1 MIVTFKK
8 MFLAATLMFVLVGC
22 SDTDEK
28 QNINSSLGSS
38 VNVPIEDKTASTDS
52 NKLTFNKK
60 MKKYKETKDIKN
72 IAWSESTERYVYI
85 KETGID
91 KFDVY
96 LGDYKLKKEEVV
108 ISHNYNS
115 QDSSVSMSPKGDY
128 FLITRLKDVSPDR
141 YNSELYYTSDKKKY
155 FTLFSIGKPNWDQ
168 DGKLIRS
175 TEYIDKYPV
184 TYQSVISV
192 DTFKSAPNE
201 NDPFEET
208 VNVATGEKH
217 KKTKVVF
224 YIENVEDNVIMYEE
238 TDLDTDS
245 SIQKEVKY

>member
-1 MIVTFKK
+1 MMVTFKK
-8 MFLAATLMFVLVGC
+8 MFLAGTLMIVLAGC
-22 SDTDEK
+22 SDTDDN
-28 QNINSSLGSS
+28 QNTPPSSESS
-38 VNVPIEDKTASTDS
+38 VNVPIEDNTASTDD
-52 NKLTFNKK
+52 NKLTFNEK
-60 MKKYKETKDIKN
+60 MKMYSETKDIKDM
-72 IAWSESTERYVYI
+72 AWSEATERYVYI
-85 KETGID
+85 KEAGID

-96 LGDYKLKKEEVV
+96 VGDYKYEKEEIV

-141 YNSELYYTSDKKKY
+141 YNSELYYTVDKKKY
-155 FTLFSIGKPNWDQ
+155 FTLFSIGKPHWDQ

-192 DTFKSAPNE
+192 DTFKSVPSD

-208 VNVATGEKH
+208 VYVVKGKKYE
-217 KKTKVVF
+217 KTKVVF
-224 YIENVEDNVIMYEE
+224 NIEDVEDNVIVYAE
-238 TDLDTDS
+238 TDLDTNS